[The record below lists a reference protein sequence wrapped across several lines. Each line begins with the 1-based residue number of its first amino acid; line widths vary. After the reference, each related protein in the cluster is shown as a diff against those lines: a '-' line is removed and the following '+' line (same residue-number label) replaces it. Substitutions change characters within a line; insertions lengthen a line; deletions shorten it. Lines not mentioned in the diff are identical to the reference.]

1 MTADS
6 KLPTSVERVS
16 ITQQQGLGWLP
27 WAVLSL
33 IVACT
38 LIVENFYHNLWYD
51 AFAPRMGLVDLAD
64 GLSLPLWLA
73 FTITAFVRFPAPRKR
88 LWWLLL
94 PAPFCLRFLLE
105 FLATMLAWSIH
116 GFSP

>member
-1 MTADS
+1 MNVDS
-6 KLPTSVERVS
+6 KLPPNFEEVS
-16 ITQQQGLGWLP
+16 MAQQQGHGWWP

-33 IVACT
+33 MVACT
-38 LIVENFYHNLWYD
+38 LVVRNFYHDLWYD

-64 GLSLPLWLA
+64 DLSLPLWLA
-73 FTITAFVRFPAPRKR
+73 FTITAFVRFPAPRKH

-105 FLATMLAWSIH
+105 FLATMLAWSIN